1 MQIQGGEAAP
11 AGEGLDHQVRTFGLT
26 GLNPEIISLVN
37 KEGIGAQ
44 ACNLELPF
52 YFFTIS

>member
-11 AGEGLDHQVRTFGLT
+11 AGEGLNHQVRTFGLT